1 MLYWSHNFTSISKT
15 YISEEF
21 TLCLNPDFWCFLKQQ
36 SCFGEAF
43 RKPKQK
49 WKYPWYQQDSS
60 EETTQVR
67 LKLQEWT
74 SHQTTSG
81 HVVSKRQL
89 SHISL
94 RCRKTANCFHVLGC
108 FKDVEGPPA
117 RSSINLFVFQ
127 FITSYFGRHWFAS
140 TKSGHISWHPGR
152 GMTFQA
158 HETVLFQKKRYFI
171 TVSGETGRGN
181 QQPCD
186 IIQWR
191 LWSQTWNKTHSPKT
205 QPFFLEKDHQKR
217 VCPTGKTA
225 PTTTVVFCA
234 RRPSAV
240 APPRL
245 RVEAVIGSG
254 KQKQ

>member
-1 MLYWSHNFTSISKT
+1 MVLYKLRVPNIGVPPNHPLFIGSSHIFPGFPAWALLPPSVPPGQRGRGLGGLGKAAFMLYWSHNFTSISKT
-15 YISEEF
+15 CISEEF

-81 HVVSKRQL
+81 HLVSKRQL

-108 FKDVEGPPA
+108 FKDVEGSPA

-127 FITSYFGRHWFAS
+127 FVTSYFGRHWFAS

-158 HETVLFQKKRYFI
+158 HETVLFQKSKSI
-171 TVSGETGRGN
+171 S
-181 QQPCD
+181 
-186 IIQWR
+186 
-191 LWSQTWNKTHSPKT
+191 L
-205 QPFFLEKDHQKR
+205 L
-217 VCPTGKTA
+217 
-225 PTTTVVFCA
+225 
-234 RRPSAV
+234 
-240 APPRL
+240 
-245 RVEAVIGSG
+245 
-254 KQKQ
+254 